1 MSFLKSGYMT
11 QAVNA
16 LDSGGW
22 GTIGAG
28 VGAGIGMGIG
38 TVSDDTSMLGGAF
51 KGAIAGG
58 IAGRLG
64 MYGSG
69 IKGIR
74 SKMTGLN
81 LDEVKFGSFM
91 KATSG
96 GVGAR
101 PVEDLTS
108 KTGWTK
114 AWYNQ

>member
-1 MSFLKSGYMT
+1 MSFLKSSYMT
-11 QAVNA
+11 QAINA

-38 TVSDDTSMLGGAF
+38 TISDDTSMLGGAF
-51 KGAIAGG
+51 KGALAGG

-81 LDEVKFGSFM
+81 VNEQKFGDFM
-91 KATSG
+91 KGTTG
-96 GVGAR
+96 GVGRR
-101 PVEDLTS
+101 PISDGAG
-108 KTGWTK
+108 GWNK
-114 AWYNQ
+114 AWYNE